1 MSVVG
6 FHQIIEEMIRGAN
19 SIVYMLEQLINIIDF
34 CILSIGTNQPIKDH
48 KIQIRYIWTFY
59 QIIY

>member
-6 FHQIIEEMIRGAN
+6 FHQIVKEIIWGDN

-34 CILSIGTNQPIKDH
+34 CILSIGTDQPIKDH
-48 KIQIRYIWTFY
+48 KFQIRYIWTFY